1 MRKATYSIVYAATLI
16 LGVLL
21 LIFSR
26 EPLTTLS
33 PVSLRATVMAAGI
46 VFIVIGIINFI
57 FSLRKKATKYGVVK
71 TRPWYVTAM
80 AIAALFWGVL
90 MIAMS
95 RAFTTTLAVT
105 LGVSLILAAI
115 AQIIWIASTTRTSG
129 VSGWWFVV
137 PFCVLGAGIVDITLV
152 NDFDNIDQSSS
163 TACIVSGILLLCYA
177 VNGFVSLKNIR
188 KAHAKA
194 EAKALRDVEKARAEA
209 AKPNAL
215 TEPKAADKTVEIA
228 QEKVAGAV
236 ADKPGEKD
244 DKA

>member
-1 MRKATYSIVYAATLI
+1 MKKATYSIVYAATLI
-16 LGVLL
+16 IGVLL
-21 LIFSR
+21 LVFSR
-26 EPLTTLS
+26 EPLTT
-33 PVSLRATVMAAGI
+33 PDPTSLRSIVVASGI

-90 MIAMS
+90 MIVMS

-115 AQIIWIASTTRTSG
+115 AQIIWIASTSRTSG

-137 PFCVLGAGIVDITLV
+137 PFAVLCAGIVDITLV
-152 NDFDNIDQSSS
+152 NDFDNIDRSSA
-163 TACIVSGILLLCYA
+163 TACVVSGILLLCYA

-194 EAKALRDVEKARAEA
+194 EAKALRDAEKARAEA

-228 QEKVAGAV
+228 QEKVSGAA
-236 ADKPGEKD
+236 ADKPDEEG
-244 DKA
+244 DKE